1 MHIAINKMLADK
13 DRAFVDPTASKTA
26 DFESLKE
33 FANAAEYDFQIKI
46 ATEYHQERVAKF
58 EDRMEAWYGFNY
70 YYIF

>member
-26 DFESLKE
+26 DYESLKE

-46 ATEYHQERVAKF
+46 ALEYHQERVAKF
-58 EDRMEAWYGFNY
+58 EDRMEAW
-70 YYIF
+70 